1 MRGLAIIFCMKSQ
14 VALLADPQSRREAMV
29 LVLLSAAALVLPS
42 MDQATRGPSIT
53 AMVLSNLH
61 WFF

>member
-1 MRGLAIIFCMKSQ
+1 MKAQ
-14 VALLADPQSRREAMV
+14 VALFSDPQSRREAMV

-42 MDQATRGPSIT
+42 MDQCTRGPSIT